1 MISDKWH
8 KKKEKF
14 TYFKWRR
21 KNDLLILSEQKK
33 GVDDDFFLVT
43 PGIVDIQYGRL
54 PGMDG
59 YSRYWLYWGRMYCSA
74 Y

>member
-1 MISDKWH
+1 MT
-8 KKKEKF
+8 E
-14 TYFKWRR
+14 

>member
-1 MISDKWH
+1 MTK
-8 KKKEKF
+8 
-14 TYFKWRR
+14 

-33 GVDDDFFLVT
+33 GVDDNYFFLVT

-59 YSRYWLYWGRMYCSA
+59 YSRY
-74 Y
+74 